1 MVTVHTIR
9 ISDFELR
16 NLDFFIL
23 NFDHLSLFGIW
34 ELEFGIF
41 IYNSHNQPLNFSIF
55 LNINN
60 LLYCPL

>member
-23 NFDHLSLFGIW
+23 NFDHLSLFGNW

-41 IYNSHNQPLNFSIF
+41 THSS
-55 LNINN
+55 
-60 LLYCPL
+60 